1 MDESHKHDF
10 EWKKPEPKEYIM
22 HKVNPGQDPSQI
34 LREEWPWGEQYC
46 ISEQNLK
53 KKKTEKTKKP
63 CVLSDLRKTFNLP
76 GSIIPV

>member
-53 KKKTEKTKKP
+53 KKKNRKKQKQK
-63 CVLSDLRKTFNLP
+63 CGTFLHNLAVQI
-76 GSIIPV
+76 SM